1 MQTAILR
8 ESFQAFQLQK
18 LEKVV
23 QMLWAQA
30 LVLFLSLLIKY
41 WLEGVV
47 RKEKWEKTEYPSQD
61 IACPKYSSLT
71 ELFHQMAQQS

>member
-61 IACPKYSSLT
+61 IACPNYSSLT